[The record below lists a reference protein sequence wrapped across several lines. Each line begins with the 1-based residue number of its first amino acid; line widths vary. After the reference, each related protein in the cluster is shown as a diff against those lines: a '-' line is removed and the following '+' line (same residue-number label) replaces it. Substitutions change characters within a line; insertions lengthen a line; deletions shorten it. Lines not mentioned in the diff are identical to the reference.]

1 MSGLS
6 PFMGENEQET
16 LSNVSMGEV
25 DFDDEV
31 FDEVSEDAK
40 DFIEF
45 LLRPKEKFVHSE
57 FFN

>member
-45 LLRPKEKFVHSE
+45 LLQPKEKFV
-57 FFN
+57 